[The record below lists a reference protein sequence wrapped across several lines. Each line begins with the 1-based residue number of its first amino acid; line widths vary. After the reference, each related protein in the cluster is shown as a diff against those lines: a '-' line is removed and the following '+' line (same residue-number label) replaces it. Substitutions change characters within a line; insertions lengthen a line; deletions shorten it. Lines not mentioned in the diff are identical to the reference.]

1 MTNYTYTTDGTS
13 IPVYSTNTTVPINTW
28 GTTTAVSPWVT
39 INDSNTA
46 PNSISVKGDAKFEH
60 DVEILGDL
68 KIKNKSLSES
78 LKNIEERLA
87 ILRPNEE
94 LESRWEELRNL
105 RKEYMAIEAELIEK
119 EKMWAILKK

>member
-1 MTNYTYTTDGTS
+1 MANYTYTTSGTS
-13 IPVYSTNTTVPINTW
+13 IPVYSTNTTSNTITW
-28 GTTTAVSPWVT
+28 GTTTSNTSPWVT
-39 INDSNTA
+39 ISDSST
-46 PNSISVKGDAKFEH
+46 PNSLSVKGDAKFEH

-78 LKNIEERLA
+78 LKNIEERLS

-94 LESRWEELRNL
+94 LEERWEDLRRL

-119 EKMWAILKK
+119 EKMWAILKR

>member
-1 MTNYTYTTDGTS
+1 MAYTINASGTS
-13 IPVYSTNTTVPINTW
+13 IPINHNTTNSITW
-28 GTTTAVSPWVT
+28 GTTTTASPWVT
-39 INDSNTA
+39 VSDSST
-46 PNSISVKGDAKFEH
+46 PNSLSVKGDAKFEH

-94 LESRWEELRNL
+94 LESRWEDLHRL

-119 EKMWAILKK
+119 ENMWAILKK